1 MKSFAMSMLGCVA
14 SLAVA
19 ASTLQAEVNEKILA
33 DVYNQGLKAFYA
45 GQYTQAHDTLSQ
57 AIEGGSKDPRT
68 FYIRGVANLR
78 LGRQAAA
85 KADFEKGAAI
95 EGKDF
100 DLFYNASTA
109 LERIQGPERRL
120 LESYRAAG
128 RKNAIAEIE
137 KIRFEHFRRFDPN
150 EGVVGAA
157 TTGSTGAPAA
167 DPNAAPAGAAPANP
181 FGAPA
186 APANPFGTPAAPA
199 APATPAGGNPFG
211 APATPP
217 PATPPAAA
225 PPTNA
230 NPFGT

>member
-1 MKSFAMSMLGCVA
+1 MKLFATCGSALV
-14 SLAVA
+14 LAAIFSSPA
-19 ASTLQAEVNEKILA
+19 AAEVNEKILA
-33 DVYNQGLKAFYA
+33 DVYSQGLKAFYA
-45 GQYTQAHDTLSQ
+45 GNYTQAYDTLSL
-57 AIEGGSKDPRT
+57 AIDGGTKDPRT

-85 KADFEKGAAI
+85 KSDFEKGAAI

-128 RKNAIAEIE
+128 RKNAIAELE
-137 KIRFEHFRRFDPN
+137 KIRFEHFRRFDPA
-150 EGVVGAA
+150 EGVAGAA
-157 TTGSTGAPAA
+157 TTGSTGAPA
-167 DPNAAPAGAAPANP
+167 DPNAAPAGTAPANP

-186 APANPFGTPAAPA
+186 APVNPFGTPTTPAAPA
-199 APATPAGGNPFG
+199 APGGNPFG
-211 APATPP
+211 TPT
-217 PATPPAAA
+217 TPPAAA
-225 PPTNA
+225 PPAATPPGA